1 MIHEPPEGVRKSWPS
16 LESTDE
22 FFEAVAQLTAE
33 LEMHG
38 HADAAAE
45 LRSGFGCLNGLTD
58 GWALFL
64 ESIDKVQAPS
74 EAIRRRRAGGIGNDP
89 NGGLFRG
96 VSTVGLASRAV

>member
-1 MIHEPPEGVRKSWPS
+1 MALQRTTVRRMASFG
-16 LESTDE
+16 STDE
-22 FFEAVAQLTAE
+22 FFETVAQLTAK

-64 ESIDKVQAPS
+64 ESIDKVQAS
-74 EAIRRRRAGGIGNDP
+74 QANQFDDDEREALGNIRTVAYSAVYRR
-89 NGGLFRG
+89 
-96 VSTVGLASRAV
+96 